1 MTESHII
8 RSVHIIVKGKV
19 QGVFYR
25 ASAQK
30 RAQELGVKGWVKN
43 NPDGSVE
50 ALLESE
56 ASKIDELLIWCKKG
70 PSHAIVESVTILSNQ
85 SISTY
90 TKSNFEIRH

>member
-30 RAQELGVKGWVKN
+30 RAQELGVKGREKN
-43 NPDGSVE
+43 NPNRSKE
-50 ALLESE
+50 A
-56 ASKIDELLIWCKKG
+56 
-70 PSHAIVESVTILSNQ
+70 
-85 SISTY
+85 
-90 TKSNFEIRH
+90 